1 MPASQSAIL
10 WDISVLRMGT
20 LNTCRASRTSRARVV
35 PTTFLEIRRYGW
47 VVMLADIL
55 PSRRISM
62 VFLAERISY
71 GLGVTGIIAKSERA
85 KAALVILS
93 FAGPQ
98 SMIVKEN
105 RLLWGVS
112 LVVRS
117 WTAHGSGVVW
127 KFLLVTRLGGCSWRL
142 LSQSLVV
149 PCGSVSI
156 KRTGRVLVA
165 STPVRLMAIVDFPT
179 PPLLFDIVTIGMVE
193 IIHGERIAV
202 KSFFERWHIKG
213 MLSLWFASLAIRI
226 PG

>member
-1 MPASQSAIL
+1 M
-10 WDISVLRMGT
+10 

-35 PTTFLEIRRYGW
+35 PTTFLETRRYGW

-55 PSRRISM
+55 PSRKISM

-105 RLLWGVS
+105 RLLCGVS

-117 WTAHGSGVVW
+117 WTDHGSGVVW
-127 KFLLVTRLGGCSWRL
+127 KLLLVTRLGGCSWRL
-142 LSQSLVV
+142 LNQSLVV

-165 STPVRLMAIVDFPT
+165 STAARLMAIVDFPT
-179 PPLLFDIVTIGMVE
+179 PPLLFDIVTIGMVK
-193 IIHGERIAV
+193 IIHGGRIAV
-202 KSFFERWHIKG
+202 KSFFEG
-213 MLSLWFASLAIRI
+213 
-226 PG
+226 